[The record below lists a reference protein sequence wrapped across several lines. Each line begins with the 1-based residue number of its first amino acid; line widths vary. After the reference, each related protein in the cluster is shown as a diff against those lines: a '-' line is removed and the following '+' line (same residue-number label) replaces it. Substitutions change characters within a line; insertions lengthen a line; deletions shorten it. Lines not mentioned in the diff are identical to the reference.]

1 MEEIYSEE
9 QQIRKITKARPATVQ
24 FLLGFSKSMHIIDY
38 KNMQFETTL
47 N

>member
-9 QQIRKITKARPATVQ
+9 EQICKITKARPETVK
-24 FLLGFSKSMHIIDY
+24 FLLGFSASMQIIDY
-38 KNMQFETTL
+38 KNIQFETTL